1 MIPIARPLIGEEEKR
16 AVQEVL
22 SSGVIAQGPVVSEF
36 ESAFSKYCGT
46 KFGVAASSGTTALH
60 LALLACGIGKG
71 DEVITTPFSFIAT
84 ANSILYCETKPV
96 FADID
101 SQTFNISPE
110 KIEEQINDKTKAV
123 LVVHLYGQPC
133 EMESISRLCSEH
145 DLKLIEDA
153 CQAHGALYNGR
164 IAGSLGDCGV
174 FSFYPTKNMTT
185 GEGGMLT
192 TNNQEISERARLLRE
207 HGSNVRYHHDVLGY
221 NYRMTDIAAAI
232 GLAQLKKLDSFNK
245 IRIKNAKR
253 ITQALKGVEGIETPY
268 VKPEVLH
275 VFHQY
280 TIRITKEF
288 HLSRDETAR
297 RLNEMGIGTG
307 IYYPVPI
314 HKQPVYKV
322 QSSGLEVSEAA
333 SNEVLSL
340 PVHPGL
346 SDSDVEQVCSRILE
360 L

>member
-1 MIPIARPLIGEEEKR
+1 MIPIAKPLIGEEEKS

-22 SSGVIAQGPVVSEF
+22 SSGVIAQGPKVSEF

-46 KFGVAASSGTTALH
+46 GFGVAASNGTTALH
-60 LALLACGIGKG
+60 LALLACGVKPG

-84 ANSILYCETKPV
+84 ANSILYCGAKPV

-101 SQTFNISPE
+101 AQTFNISPD
-110 KIEEQINDKTKAV
+110 KIERQITDKTKAV

-133 EMESISRLCSEH
+133 EMDSINRICS
-145 DLKLIEDA
+145 DDGLKLVEDA
-153 CQAHGALYNGR
+153 CQAHGAEYKGKR
-164 IAGSLGDCGV
+164 VGGLGDCAV

-192 TNNQEISERARLLRE
+192 TNNQEIAERARLLRE
-207 HGSNVRYHHDVLGY
+207 HGSKVRYHHEVLGY
-221 NYRMTDIAAAI
+221 NYRTTDISAAI
-232 GLAQLKKLDSFNK
+232 GLEQLKKLNGFNK
-245 IRIKNAKR
+245 KRMKNAER
-253 ITQALKGVEGIETPY
+253 LTEALKGVEGIEAPY

-280 TIRITKEF
+280 TIRVTSDF
-288 HLSRDETAR
+288 HLTRDETAAKLR
-297 RLNEMGIGTG
+297 EMEVGTG
-307 IYYPVPI
+307 IYYPLPI
-314 HKQPVYKV
+314 HRQPFYK
-322 QSSGLEVSEAA
+322 SDPGLLMAEAA
-333 SNEVLSL
+333 SSEVLSL

-346 SDSDVEQVCSRILE
+346 TEDDLNRICRGLLE

>member
-1 MIPIARPLIGEEEKR
+1 MIPIAKPLIGEEEKK
-16 AVQEVL
+16 AVEEVL
-22 SSGVIAQGPVVSEF
+22 SSGIIAQGPKVGEF
-36 ESAFSKYCGT
+36 ESAFSKFCGT
-46 KFGVAASSGTTALH
+46 DFGVAASSGTTALH
-60 LALLACGIGKG
+60 LALLTCGVKAG

-84 ANSILYCETKPV
+84 ANSILYCGAKPV

-110 KIEEQINDKTKAV
+110 KIKEQITDKTKAV

-133 EMESISRLCSEH
+133 EMDTISKLCSDH
-145 DLKLIEDA
+145 GLKLVEDA
-153 CQAHGALYNGR
+153 CQAHGALYNDR
-164 IAGSLGDCGV
+164 KAGSLGDCGV

-192 TNNQEISERARLLRE
+192 TNNQEIAERARLLRE
-207 HGSNVRYHHDVLGY
+207 HGSKVRYHHDVLGY

-232 GLAQLKKLDSFNK
+232 GLVQLKKLNDFNNA
-245 IRIKNAKR
+245 RIKNAER
-253 ITQALKGVEGIETPY
+253 ITNVLKDVKGIEAPY
-268 VKPEVLH
+268 VKPGILH

-280 TIRITKEF
+280 TVRITKDF
-288 HLSRDETAR
+288 HLSRDETTR

-314 HKQPVYKV
+314 HKQPFYKV

-333 SNEVLSL
+333 SKEVLSL

-346 SDSDVEQVCSRILE
+346 SDADVEHIGSSVLE